1 MAGAKKTG
9 GKTGAKGMPADVA
22 EMLRAAEEQAV
33 RGGAAG
39 SETPPPL
46 LGEERAPETP
56 ALSPEEMLAKCAA
69 EPETDIGNGRRLLIR
84 HGGHIIHV
92 AHVGWHG
99 YDGRRW
105 KEDEDGSVVR
115 PLAQRTA
122 EFICDEA
129 RLVTATEEEMALI
142 AKGKEA
148 GAELKSIGNPKKDW
162 GKDLFARYL
171 ALSETVDEG
180 ENTRK
185 AVNGRKSSRHTH
197 AKSSAGT
204 TKINNMLIEAAPH
217 VACMV
222 EKLNTDLYALNVRNG
237 TLRFRR
243 VEDEESDPDDP
254 RYRWHATLD
263 RHDPADFISKLAPFD
278 WKERAP
284 HPELDAFLEK
294 VQPDPEMRAFLQ
306 RLAGY
311 IALGI
316 IDEQIMVIF
325 HGGGRNGKSTFVA
338 LLCHVLGDYSVT
350 LDVESF
356 TGENRRSGAEATP
369 DLARLP
375 GARLVAS
382 EEPDEGVRL
391 KEGLIKRVTGGTK
404 IPVRRLHQ
412 DFIEVLPQFTPVL
425 SCNPKPEIRD
435 MSEGLWRRILLV
447 PWEVQI
453 AKREIDRKLLQRLK
467 GEAEGVLAWIVAGAL
482 EYLNYGLNPPKKV
495 LAATDEYR
503 HDSDIIGSFIRTACV
518 VTGRV
523 DDIATPA
530 DLFIAYSNWQ
540 TRSGAIEL
548 HKNTF
553 FKRFPAYCQ
562 QYFEA
567 PDGTMRQ
574 FSKDKSGTTIYRGLF
589 VRDEFVRPIPPPPEE
604 RL

>member
-1 MAGAKKTG
+1 MSEDISRDDAW
-9 GKTGAKGMPADVA
+9 A
-22 EMLRAAEEQAV
+22 EVEALVEASYRSA
-33 RGGAAG
+33 RG
-39 SETPPPL
+39 ETPTPSHSGGGDPQD
-46 LGEERAPETP
+46 RPAPI
-56 ALSPEEMLAKCAA
+56 SPEDMLAECAA

-84 HGGHIIHV
+84 YGERIIHV

-99 YDGRRW
+99 YDGKRW
-105 KEDEDGSVVR
+105 KEDDDGSVVR
-115 PLAQRTA
+115 PLAQKTA
-122 EFICDEA
+122 ELIADEA
-129 RLVTATEEEMALI
+129 RLLTATEEEIELI
-142 AKGKEA
+142 AKGKQA
-148 GAELKSIGNPKKDW
+148 AAELKTIGSPKKDW
-162 GKDLFARYL
+162 GADLFARYL
-171 ALSETVDEG
+171 ELSEAVETG
-180 ENTRK
+180 ENTQK
-185 AVNGRKSSRHTH
+185 KVNGLKSSRHKH

-204 TKINNMLIEAAPH
+204 TKINNMLTEALPA
-217 VACMV
+217 VACTV
-222 EKLNTDLYALNVRNG
+222 ERLNTDLYALNVGNG
-237 TLRFRR
+237 TLRFVRQ
-243 VEDEESDPDDP
+243 EDEESDPDDP
-254 RYRWHATLD
+254 RFRWVARLD
-263 RHDPADFISKLAPFD
+263 PHDPADYISKLAPPD
-278 WKERAP
+278 WREGAKA
-284 HPELDAFLEK
+284 PELAAFLEK

-338 LLCHVLGDYSVT
+338 TLCHVLGDYAVT

-391 KEGLIKRVTGGTK
+391 KEGLIKRVTGGTR

-412 DFIEVLPQFTPVL
+412 DFIEVMPQFTPVL

-453 AKREIDRKLLQRLK
+453 AKHEIDRKLPARLRD
-467 GEAEGVLAWIVAGAL
+467 EAEGILAWIVQGAL
-482 EYLNYGLNPPKKV
+482 DYLNYGLAPPKRV

-503 HDSDIIGSFIRTACV
+503 HDSDFIGSFIRTACV
-518 VTGRV
+518 VTGRA
-523 DDIATPA
+523 DDTATPA
-530 DLFIAYSNWQ
+530 DLFLAYSNWQ
-540 TRSGAIEL
+540 ARSGAMEL

-567 PDGTMRQ
+567 PDGSQRQ
-574 FSKDKSGTTIYRGLF
+574 FTKDKSGTTVYRGII
-589 VRDEFVRPIPPPPEE
+589 VKDEFVRPGGQQEDRP
-604 RL
+604 

>member
-1 MAGAKKTG
+1 MTDRKTSG
-9 GKTGAKGMPADVA
+9 VPDAVA
-22 EMLRAAEEQAV
+22 AMLEEANRQAAL
-33 RGGAAG
+33 AAG
-39 SETPPPL
+39 
-46 LGEERAPETP
+46 ERPDPFPETSSEP
-56 ALSPEEMLAKCAA
+56 KDRPEPLSSEEMLAECVA

-84 HGGHIIHV
+84 YGDRIIHV

-105 KEDEDGSVVR
+105 KEDDDGSVVR

-122 EFICDEA
+122 EFIAEEA
-129 RLVTATEEEMALI
+129 RLVTASEEELDII

-148 GAELKSIGNPKKDW
+148 EAELKSIGNPKKDW
-162 GKDLFARYL
+162 GKDLFAKYL
-171 ALSETVDEG
+171 QLSEIVEEG

-185 AVNGRKSSRHTH
+185 AVNGRKSSRHSH
-197 AKSSAGT
+197 AKASAGT
-204 TKINNMLIEAAPH
+204 TKINNMLTEALPA
-217 VACMV
+217 VACTV
-222 EKLNTDLYALNVRNG
+222 ERLNTDLYALNVGNG
-237 TLRFRR
+237 TLRFVRT
-243 VEDEESDPDDP
+243 EDEESDPDDP
-254 RYRWHATLD
+254 RYVWHARLD
-263 RHDPADFISKLAPFD
+263 PHEPDDFISKLAPHN
-278 WKERAP
+278 WKPKAKC
-284 HPELDAFLEK
+284 PELNAFLEK
-294 VQPDPEMRAFLQ
+294 VQPDPEMRDFLQ

-325 HGGGRNGKSTFVA
+325 HGGGRNGKSTFVST
-338 LLCHVLGDYSVT
+338 LCHVLGDYAVT
-350 LDVESF
+350 LDVDSF

-391 KEGLIKRVTGGTK
+391 KEGLIKRVTGGTR

-412 DFIEVLPQFTPVL
+412 DFIEVMPQFTPVL

-453 AKREIDRKLLQRLK
+453 AKKDIDRKLPGRLRA
-467 GEAEGVLAWIVAGAL
+467 EAEGILAWIVQGAL
-482 EYLNYGLNPPKKV
+482 DYLNYGLAPPKRV

-503 HDSDIIGSFIRTACV
+503 HDSDFIGSFIRSACI
-518 VTGRV
+518 VTGRA
-523 DDIATPA
+523 DDTATPA

-540 TRSGAIEL
+540 ARSGAMEL

-567 PDGTMRQ
+567 PDGSQRQ
-574 FSKDKSGTTIYRGLF
+574 FSKDKSGTTIYRGLL
-589 VRDEFVRPIPPPPEE
+589 VKDEFVRPGGQQGEQ
-604 RL
+604 L

>member
-1 MAGAKKTG
+1 MTKKR
-9 GKTGAKGMPADVA
+9 MPADV
-22 EMLRAAEEQAV
+22 EVMLAAAEEQAAILD
-33 RGGAAG
+33 GAPRAAEAPPTPRAGQGQRSGFLPG
-39 SETPPPL
+39 SERDAQEL
-46 LGEERAPETP
+46 LAE
-56 ALSPEEMLAKCAA
+56 CAG

-84 HGGHIIHV
+84 YGDRIIHV

-105 KEDEDGSVVR
+105 KEDDDGSVVR

-122 EFICDEA
+122 ELIADEA
-129 RLVTATEEEMALI
+129 RLVTATEEELDLI

-148 GAELKSIGNPKKDW
+148 DAQLKSIGSPKKDW
-162 GKDLFARYL
+162 GKDLFATYL
-171 ALSETVDEG
+171 QLTEVSDTG
-180 ENTRK
+180 EDTRK
-185 AVNGRKSSRHTH
+185 KVNGRKSSRHSH

-204 TKINNMLIEAAPH
+204 TKINNMLTEALPA
-217 VACMV
+217 VACTV
-222 EKLNTDLYALNVRNG
+222 DRLNTDLYALNVGNG
-237 TLRFRR
+237 TLRFVRK
-243 VEDEESDPDDP
+243 EDEESDPDDP
-254 RYRWHATLD
+254 RFVWVARLD
-263 RHDPADFISKLAPFD
+263 RHEPEDFISKLAPHD
-278 WKERAP
+278 WRPRAA
-284 HPELDAFLEK
+284 HRELDAFLEK

-338 LLCHVLGDYSVT
+338 LLCHVLGDYAVT
-350 LDVESF
+350 LDVDSF

-412 DFIEVLPQFTPVL
+412 DFIEVMPQFTPVL

-453 AKREIDRKLLQRLK
+453 AKKDIDRKLPNRLRA
-467 GEAEGVLAWIVAGAL
+467 EAEGVLAWIVQGAL
-482 EYLNYGLNPPKKV
+482 DYLNYGLAPPKKV

-503 HDSDIIGSFIRTACV
+503 NDSDFIGSFIRTACV
-518 VTGRV
+518 VTGKA
-523 DDIATPA
+523 DDTASPA
-530 DLFIAYSNWQ
+530 DLYIAYSNWQ
-540 TRSGAIEL
+540 ARSGAMEL

-567 PDGTMRQ
+567 PDGSQRQ
-574 FSKDKSGTTIYRGLF
+574 FAKDKSGTTIYRGIL
-589 VRDEFVRPIPPPPEE
+589 VKDEFVRPNGQQEQQP
-604 RL
+604 

>member
-1 MAGAKKTG
+1 MTDERSKDDAWAEVDAIVEAAYRVARGEAPIPFLDESR
-9 GKTGAKGMPADVA
+9 APADPP
-22 EMLRAAEEQAV
+22 EPPR
-33 RGGAAG
+33 
-39 SETPPPL
+39 SEDDL
-46 LGEERAPETP
+46 LAD
-56 ALSPEEMLAKCAA
+56 CAM
-69 EPETDIGNGRRLLIR
+69 EPETDIGNGRRLLAR
-84 HGGHIIHV
+84 YGDRIIHV

-105 KEDEDGSVVR
+105 KEDDDGSVVR
-115 PLAQRTA
+115 PLAQKTA
-122 EFICDEA
+122 ERIAEEA
-129 RLVTATEEEMALI
+129 RLITATEEELDLI
-142 AKGKEA
+142 AKGKRAE
-148 GAELKSIGNPKKDW
+148 AELKSIGNPKKDW
-162 GKDLFARYL
+162 GKDLFDTYL
-171 ALSETVDEG
+171 RLSEEKEVG
-180 ENTRK
+180 ENTLKK
-185 AVNGRKSSRHTH
+185 ANGRKSSRHSH

-204 TKINNMLIEAAPH
+204 TKINNMLTEALPA
-217 VACMV
+217 VACTV
-222 EKLNTDLYALNVRNG
+222 ERLNTDLYALNVGNG
-237 TLRFRR
+237 TIRFHRT
-243 VEDEESDPDDP
+243 EDEESDPDDP
-254 RYRWHATLD
+254 RYVWHARLD
-263 RHDPADFISKLAPFD
+263 AHDPNDFISKLAPHA
-278 WKERAP
+278 WKPGAK
-284 HPELDAFLEK
+284 HAELDAFLEK
-294 VQPDPEMRAFLQ
+294 VQPDPEMRSFLQ

-338 LLCHVLGDYSVT
+338 TLCHVLGDYAVT

-391 KEGLIKRVTGGTK
+391 KEGLIKRVTGGTR

-412 DFIEVLPQFTPVL
+412 DFIEVMPQFTPVL

-453 AKREIDRKLLQRLK
+453 AKKDIDRKLPARLK
-467 GEAEGVLAWIVAGAL
+467 AEAEGILAWIVQGAL
-482 EYLNYGLNPPKKV
+482 DYLNYGLSPPKRV

-503 HDSDIIGSFIRTACV
+503 HDSDFIGSFIRSACV
-518 VTGRV
+518 VTGRA
-523 DDIATPA
+523 DDTSTPA

-540 TRSGAIEL
+540 ARSGAMEM

-567 PDGTMRQ
+567 PDGSQRQ
-574 FSKDKSGTTIYRGLF
+574 FTKDKSGTTIYRGLL
-589 VRDEFVRPIPPPPEE
+589 VKDEFVRPSGRQEE
-604 RL
+604 QS